1 MNKEIWCN
9 TCKLKLYTKQLTYFT
24 MKELFDYVEYRLDV
38 LAQEIYGE
46 FGYDTLKQVEKDRVR
61 QILIEEMSTKTK

>member
-1 MNKEIWCN
+1 
-9 TCKLKLYTKQLTYFT
+9 

-46 FGYDTLKQVEKDRVR
+46 FGYDTLKQEEREKVR
-61 QILIEEMSTKTK
+61 QILIEEMSTNTK

>member
-1 MNKEIWCN
+1 
-9 TCKLKLYTKQLTYFT
+9 
-24 MKELFDYVEYRLDV
+24 MKELFDYVEYRLDI

-61 QILIEEMSTKTK
+61 QILIEEMSTNTK